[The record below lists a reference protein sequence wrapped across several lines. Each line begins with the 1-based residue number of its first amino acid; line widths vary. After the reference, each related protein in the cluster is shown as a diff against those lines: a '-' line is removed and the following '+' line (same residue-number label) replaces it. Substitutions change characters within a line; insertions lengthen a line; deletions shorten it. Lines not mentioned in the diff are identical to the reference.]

1 MSRRSFQFTA
11 SLAVVVACA
20 FPLAIARAQI
30 KQAKNPN
37 EFRAQY
43 LFNFAKYTE
52 WPKEAFPSTNSPFV
66 LGILGKDPFGK
77 DIDIINGQPIKNR
90 VLLVK
95 YFKTVQE
102 VNGCQVLYICP
113 SEKNG
118 LPGTLKALENSSV
131 LTIAE
136 MDGFIQHRGMIN
148 MVVEGK
154 EPGPQ
159 TIGFEINQA
168 AAEQARLKIDSQLLK
183 LAKVVRK

>member
-1 MSRRSFQFTA
+1 MAAVFL
-11 SLAVVVACA
+11 SLAYSHSQT
-20 FPLAIARAQI
+20 R
-30 KQAKNPN
+30 QAKTPY

-52 WPKEAFPSTNSPFV
+52 WPKQAFPAPNSPFV

-77 DIDIINGQPIKNR
+77 DIDIINGQLIKSR
-90 VLLVK
+90 ELVVK

-102 VNGCQVLYICP
+102 VNGCHVLFICS

-118 LPGTLKALENSSV
+118 LQATLKALETSSV

-136 MDGFIQHRGMIN
+136 MDGFIQQGGMIN
-148 MVVEGK
+148 MVVEEK
-154 EPGPQ
+154 TPGFQ

-168 AAEQARLKIDSQLLK
+168 AAEQARLRIDAQLLR